1 MVLILPY
8 HTHLGRLQVGSENWD
23 CRFYISKMI
32 LSFDLLLSCN
42 SATLTIDAVSTTK
55 VFNYDRYPA
64 AARAMEAEEEAP
76 LVLDPLAA
84 GLAGPKALKSAR
96 ARQQPAP
103 TDSGRKIKINM
114 MAIRTKWFDDQLEVS
129 LGMPVSKAIQD
140 AKDYVGTT
148 ATSGTA
154 PRQCVVL
161 GAGMDSRP
169 WRLKLPASLRWF
181 EIDREDVLQAKEK
194 LLAGVG
200 AEYEILSPM
209 HRSTSVNTLL
219 QDKIGRIDHHMV
231 AVQYPLRTYSRQA
244 VAADLGDP
252 LWTTALINAGF
263 DPSKPTIWL
272 AEGLLMYLDPSRVDE
287 LLKEL
292 KGMSAPGS
300 ALLTVSVTDDVVT
313 SIKTN
318 GTDSDL
324 MSTWQFGCPADPKP
338 WLSGLGWNASV
349 VATRASLA
357 KALGLAP
364 EICGFE
370 TDSSSPKN
378 GRSLFIA
385 ASVA

>member
-1 MVLILPY
+1 
-8 HTHLGRLQVGSENWD
+8 
-23 CRFYISKMI
+23 
-32 LSFDLLLSCN
+32 
-42 SATLTIDAVSTTK
+42 
-55 VFNYDRYPA
+55 
-64 AARAMEAEEEAP
+64 MEAEEETP

-84 GLAGPKALKSAR
+84 QMAGAKALKSAR
-96 ARQQPAP
+96 SRQQPAP
-103 TDSGRKIKINM
+103 KDSGRKIKVNM
-114 MAIRTKWFDDQLEVS
+114 MAIRTKWFDDQLEAS
-129 LGMPVSKAIQD
+129 LGMPV
-140 AKDYVGTT
+140 GTAVEAENYLGAT
-148 ATSGTA
+148 ATPGNA

-181 EIDREDVLQAKEK
+181 EVDREDVLQAKED
-194 LLAGVG
+194 LLAVVG
-200 AEYEILSPM
+200 AEYEVLSPM

-252 LWTTALINAGF
+252 AWKAALLNAGF
-263 DPSKPTIWL
+263 DPSKPTVWL
-272 AEGLLMYLDPSRVDE
+272 AEGLLMYLEPSRVDA

-292 KGMSAPGS
+292 KEMSAPGS

-313 SIKTN
+313 NIKTK

-324 MSTWQFGCPADPKP
+324 MATWQFGCPADPKP
-338 WLSGLGWNASV
+338 WLASLGWTAAV
-349 VATRASLA
+349 VGTRASLA
-357 KALGLAP
+357 KALGLAA

-370 TDSSSPKN
+370 TDESSPKN

-385 ASVA
+385 ASVE